1 MASTYLSLINNVLS
15 DMNEVELTASSFATS
30 RGIQTAVKDYIN
42 RSIDDIINSD
52 TELNMALHCLTS
64 YDNNNNRYTTIHKET
79 TTKTID

>member
-1 MASTYLSLINNVLS
+1 MASTYLSLINNVLR

-52 TELNMALHCLTS
+52 TEWPFTVAQA
-64 YDNNNNRYTTIHKET
+64 TIT
-79 TTKTID
+79 TTTGTRLYDKRQRLRLSLR